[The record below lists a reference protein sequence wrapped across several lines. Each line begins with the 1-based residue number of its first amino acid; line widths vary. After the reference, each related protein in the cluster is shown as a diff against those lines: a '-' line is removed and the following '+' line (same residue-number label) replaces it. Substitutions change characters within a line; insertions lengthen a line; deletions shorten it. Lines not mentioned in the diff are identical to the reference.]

1 MLQFVLA
8 PINKLPNLSGMHT
21 CSATWKNHPMRT
33 KYILS
38 KMSLSL
44 GALGLALS
52 LTTASATAASLNKCV
67 DEYGKVTYSN
77 LPCKGANQVR
87 KIEIDPAPPVRVAP
101 PAPIAAPA
109 LPPAALPDA
118 PKVDVPVYVMPEKP
132 PIVITPKS
140 STAAAEKKT
149 EIKFE
154 TLGGPK
160 KQSQNNC
167 DTLSDKLGLV
177 LDKMDA
183 ARRKG
188 YTQKQMD
195 DWNSEIKTL
204 ERKKQQSGCF

>member
-1 MLQFVLA
+1 
-8 PINKLPNLSGMHT
+8 MH
-21 CSATWKNHPMRT
+21 T

-38 KMSLSL
+38 MSLSIIS
-44 GALGLALS
+44 ALGMALS
-52 LTTASATAASLNKCV
+52 LSAGSATAASLNKCV

-87 KIEIDPAPPVRVAP
+87 KIEIDPAPPVPVAP

-109 LPPAALPDA
+109 LPAAALPDTS
-118 PKVDVPVYVMPEKP
+118 KVGVPMYVMPEKP
-132 PIVITPKS
+132 PVVITPKS
-140 STAAAEKKT
+140 TSAPTEKKA

-167 DTLSDKLGLV
+167 DTLSDKLGLI

-204 ERKKQQSGCF
+204 ERKKQQAGCF

>member
-1 MLQFVLA
+1 
-8 PINKLPNLSGMHT
+8 
-21 CSATWKNHPMRT
+21 MRT
-33 KYILS
+33 KNILS
-38 KMSLSL
+38 M
-44 GALGLALS
+44 S
-52 LTTASATAASLNKCV
+52 LTTISALGMAFSLTTGSAAAASLNKCV

-109 LPPAALPDA
+109 LSPAALPDL
-118 PKVDVPVYVMPEKP
+118 PKVDVPVYAMPEKP
-132 PIVITPKS
+132 PVVITPKS
-140 STAAAEKKT
+140 TAAPVEKKA
-149 EIKFE
+149 EIKLE
-154 TLGGPK
+154 TFGAPK

-204 ERKKQQSGCF
+204 ERKKQQAGCF

>member
-1 MLQFVLA
+1 M
-8 PINKLPNLSGMHT
+8 
-21 CSATWKNHPMRT
+21 
-33 KYILS
+33 
-38 KMSLSL
+38 
-44 GALGLALS
+44 ALS
-52 LTTASATAASLNKCV
+52 LTAGSAIAASLNKCV

-109 LPPAALPDA
+109 LPAAALPDP

-132 PIVITPKS
+132 PVVIAPKS
-140 STAAAEKKT
+140 NTAAAEKKA

-204 ERKKQQSGCF
+204 ERKKQQAGCF

>member
-1 MLQFVLA
+1 MLTKFVSCANLGMSLQHNTHTLERLSQTIGMRAILSTFVFVL
-8 PINKLPNLSGMHT
+8 GM
-21 CSATWKNHPMRT
+21 
-33 KYILS
+33 
-38 KMSLSL
+38 
-44 GALGLALS
+44 
-52 LTTASATAASLNKCV
+52 TANQAFAASLNKCV
-67 DEYGKVTYSN
+67 DAYGKVTYSN
-77 LPCKGANQVR
+77 LPCKGANEVR

-101 PAPIAAPA
+101 PAPNVAPA
-109 LPPAALPDA
+109 LPPAVQADS
-118 PKVDVPVYVMPEKP
+118 PKEDVPVYVMPEKP
-132 PIVITPKS
+132 PVVITPKS
-140 STAAAEKKT
+140 TAAPIEKKA

-167 DTLSDKLGLV
+167 DTLSDKLGLI

-204 ERKKQQSGCF
+204 ERKKQQAGCF

>member
-1 MLQFVLA
+1 MR
-8 PINKLPNLSGMHT
+8 M
-21 CSATWKNHPMRT
+21 KN
-33 KYILS
+33 ILS
-38 KMSLSL
+38 VSSDGLPLSTWRCKTAN
-44 GALGLALS
+44 ALSIISAIGMLLS
-52 LTTASATAASLNKCV
+52 LTSGTVAAASLNKCV

-101 PAPIAAPA
+101 VTPSLPPA
-109 LPPAALPDA
+109 LPAAAQPDL

-132 PIVITPKS
+132 PVVITPKS
-140 STAAAEKKT
+140 TTAPAEKKA

-167 DTLSDKLGLV
+167 DTLSDKLGLI